1 MFENLS
7 QLVGATG
14 MVTSGSFRRRQIACH
29 NGRNSGRPTRARQAA
44 SEEGGR
50 RRERVDHVM
59 KRTHAASTRRLSSV

>member
-1 MFENLS
+1 MFKNLS

-44 SEEGGR
+44 SEEGR
-50 RRERVDHVM
+50 RRE
-59 KRTHAASTRRLSSV
+59 S

>member
-44 SEEGGR
+44 SEEGGG
-50 RRERVDHVM
+50 RRE
-59 KRTHAASTRRLSSV
+59 S

>member
-44 SEEGGR
+44 SEEGR

>member
-44 SEEGGR
+44 SEEGEVG
-50 RRERVDHVM
+50 ERVDHVM